1 MKSLSLSKH
10 RSGFPSFWED
20 FFPDWLEFNGN
31 KQTPFLTMPAVNIE
45 EGKDHFSISM
55 AVPGMQKDD
64 FKIEVTGNELS
75 ISAEKETS
83 NEDKSKKFTKQEYNY
98 SSFSR
103 SFTLPGSIL
112 ADQINAAYTDGVLK
126 LKLPKKKEAQT
137 EAPNLKVKVN

>member
-1 MKSLSLSKH
+1 
-10 RSGFPSFWED
+10 
-20 FFPDWLEFNGN
+20 
-31 KQTPFLTMPAVNIE
+31 MPAVNIE
-45 EGKDHFSISM
+45 EKKDHFSISM

-83 NEDKSKKFTKQEYNY
+83 KEDKSKKFTKQEYNY

-103 SFTLPGSIL
+103 SFTLPGSVL

-126 LKLPKKKEAQT
+126 LTLPKKKDAQAG
-137 EAPNLKVKVN
+137 APNLKVKVS